1 MDYRHALVVIAFSL
15 GLGGCASY
23 PSNYRSDLRYE
34 DGSYYSPVDAGYGDY
49 YYAPEPRH
57 GYHDYYDQSFFYGSP
72 FHSFGGYCS
81 ARYRYCPPFGYSPFL
96 DPYHRFGFSMSYSGN
111 GWYDPFWARYGYPS
125 PYYGHRPRR
134 GHTPDDRSAD
144 QRRPA
149 MDEDGAEVTETAALP
164 RTRQRWR
171 DSEPMRSRPEP
182 QPREFPVPEPQRR
195 RSESSAAPDDDSG
208 PRRHTSRRGDD
219 RRDPRRE

>member
-1 MDYRHALVVIAFSL
+1 MNYRHALVVIAFSL

-57 GYHDYYDQSFFYGSP
+57 DYHDYYDQSFFYGSP
-72 FHSFGGYCS
+72 FHSFDGYCS

-96 DPYHRFGFSMSYSGN
+96 DPYHRFGFSLSYGGN
-111 GWYDPFWARYGYPS
+111 GWYDPFWARYGYPV
-125 PYYGHRPRR
+125 
-134 GHTPDDRSAD
+134 
-144 QRRPA
+144 PA
-149 MDEDGAEVTETAALP
+149 NGTVRMRYRVVA
-164 RTRQRWR
+164 
-171 DSEPMRSRPEP
+171 SEPMRSRPEP